1 MNEFSTKNAIL
12 LGEGVENFVADAAS
26 NVIGAVTVGLNPD
39 NSQAVINN
47 TVAGRDPL
55 ARLLINNAVAQAA
68 TVNVDECKTGVEKYY
83 LQTPFIIN
91 DTPIGANDDGTGCC
105 VNLNTFQGCR
115 YKMGINELCVKDC
128 VASSLDEMMERV
140 VTIKGTD
147 TKMPHR
153 RTGDSLS
160 AVRAKMFGMYAP
172 FAFERNSIL
181 GTPTYSGD
189 GMRPFNGLVS
199 RLMDA
204 RTITLDGSAGA
215 LASIAMLECRLN
227 AIGMDV
233 RNFIVAVNPILLPTL
248 RQEVRT
254 YLKSDPLTEW
264 RLSGNNISYNGLRI
278 VASRYVDVD
287 METNSTSMWLIDLT
301 KVGIYLAYAP
311 TNPYIKYHN
320 GAGDCDGHCITAH
333 TAGTTV
339 VTDWTGLALVKNV
352 GLNSI
357 CDSYALT
364 GLEGYINTG
373 VIGQKYPKL
382 STLNPGM

>member
-1 MNEFSTKNAIL
+1 MFEFSTKNAIL
-12 LGEGVENFVADAAS
+12 VGEGVDNFVSNAAS
-26 NVIGAVTVGLNPD
+26 NVGSAVTVGINPD
-39 NSQAVINN
+39 RSQSVINT

-55 ARLLINNAVAQAA
+55 SRILINNAVANASDIL
-68 TVNVDECKTGVEKYY
+68 VDECGTGKSRYY
-83 LQTPFIIN
+83 IQTPFVIN
-91 DTPIGANDDGTGCC
+91 DTPIGANDDGEGCC

-115 YKMGINELCVKDC
+115 YKLSIDELCVKDC
-128 VASSLDEMMERV
+128 IATSLDEMVEQV

-153 RTGDSLS
+153 SVGDSLS
-160 AVRAKMFGMYAP
+160 AVRRKMFNMYAP
-172 FAFERNSIL
+172 FAFERNAIL
-181 GTPTYSGD
+181 GTPTFSGD

-204 RTITLDGSAGA
+204 RTVTLDGSAGA

-227 AIGMDV
+227 ALGGDIS
-233 RNFIVAVNPILLPTL
+233 RFIVAINPILLPTL

-264 RLSGNNISYNGLRI
+264 KLTPNGVSYNGLRI
-278 VASRYVDVD
+278 VPSRFVDVD
-287 METNSTSMWLIDLT
+287 LETNTTSMWLIDT
-301 KVGIYLAYAP
+301 SKVGVKLIYSPY
-311 TNPYIKYHN
+311 NPYIKYHE

-364 GLEGYINTG
+364 GLEGFINTG
-373 VIGQKYPKL
+373 TIGQKYPKL